1 MKAREA
7 MKEALRGLIEKY
19 VGPDDLRAGPFVGP
33 GAAKDNLHRQAY
45 AALKLAEEE
54 DLEAEA
60 AFELRKETRRLE
72 EAELAKLRTSKRA
85 RFVADVKARAREL
98 RASKM
103 AEVNARAR
111 ELSAGRD

>member
-19 VGPDDLRAGPFVGP
+19 VGPHDGRPALTGGP
-33 GAAKDNLHRQAY
+33 GAEKDMLHKQAH
-45 AALKLAEEE
+45 AALALAEEE

-72 EAELAKLRTSKRA
+72 KAELAKLRTSKRA